1 MPRYVLLTSA
11 AALAALLTGCGGG
24 GGDSAASPRDAG
36 SPLPGA
42 VEEDVA
48 AFQLLNAERSRC
60 GFGVLTR
67 NVSLDAAAK
76 AHADYQAFHGIVDHL
91 EYAAALPVGF
101 TGAVP
106 IDRVLAKGYAPREE
120 DIGGVADEI
129 TALIGTANKTGL
141 GESGIRGLLN
151 APYHLRGL
159 MSGYRDVGLAVRSS
173 SDVGSVK
180 PSVYLQINAAYLR
193 SAGPQLLA
201 ATDVRSYPCEGS
213 SGINFRLSNESPNPV
228 PGRDLAVNP
237 LGASVYVALR
247 PGNRLVVNRAVFTQV
262 STGQVVVTRAPVGS
276 SNDPYRSC
284 SEGCFGG
291 HEAYIAADAPM
302 LPNTAYRVN
311 VEGTNDGVP
320 FARVFSFTT
329 GTGG

>member
-1 MPRYVLLTSA
+1 
-11 AALAALLTGCGGG
+11 
-24 GGDSAASPRDAG
+24 
-36 SPLPGA
+36 
-42 VEEDVA
+42 
-48 AFQLLNAERSRC
+48 
-60 GFGVLTR
+60 
-67 NVSLDAAAK
+67 
-76 AHADYQAFHGIVDHL
+76 
-91 EYAAALPVGF
+91 
-101 TGAVP
+101 
-106 IDRVLAKGYAPREE
+106 
-120 DIGGVADEI
+120 
-129 TALIGTANKTGL
+129 
-141 GESGIRGLLN
+141 
-151 APYHLRGL
+151 
-159 MSGYRDVGLAVRSS
+159 
-173 SDVGSVK
+173 
-180 PSVYLQINAAYLR
+180 
-193 SAGPQLLA
+193 
-201 ATDVRSYPCEGS
+201 
-213 SGINFRLSNESPNPV
+213 
-228 PGRDLAVNP
+228 LAVNP